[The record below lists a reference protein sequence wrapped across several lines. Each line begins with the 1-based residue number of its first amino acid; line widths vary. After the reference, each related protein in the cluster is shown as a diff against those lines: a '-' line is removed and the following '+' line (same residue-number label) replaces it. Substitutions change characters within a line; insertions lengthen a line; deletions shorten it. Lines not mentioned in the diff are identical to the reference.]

1 MYISLFDLG
10 LAILIIVAI
19 LAAIYAVVALR
30 QLSEMIGDVR
40 KIMAAN
46 ADNLNKSLTI
56 LPDVMKNA
64 SGLAAS
70 AQEQI
75 DNIGSAVGS
84 LGNSFAET
92 AASLNEKT
100 VTGVTFMRSM
110 MDAIAIVREYLAMRR
125 DKD

>member
-10 LAILIIVAI
+10 MAILIIVAI
-19 LAAIYAVVALR
+19 FAAIFAVIALN
-30 QLSEMIGDVR
+30 QLSGMIGDLR
-40 KIMAAN
+40 KIIAAN
-46 ADNLNKSLTI
+46 SDNLNKSLAV
-56 LPDVMKNA
+56 LPEVMKNA

-75 DNIGSAVGS
+75 DSIGSAVGS
-84 LGNSFAET
+84 LGSSLAET

-100 VTGVTFMRSM
+100 VTGVSFMRSM
-110 MDAIAIVREYLAMRR
+110 MDTISIIREYLALRR

>member
-10 LAILIIVAI
+10 MAILIIVAI
-19 LAAIYAVVALR
+19 FAAIFAVIALN
-30 QLSEMIGDVR
+30 QLSGMIGDLR
-40 KIMAAN
+40 KIIAAN
-46 ADNLNKSLTI
+46 SDNLNKSLAV
-56 LPDVMKNA
+56 LPEVMKIA

-75 DNIGSAVGS
+75 DSIGSAVGS
-84 LGNSFAET
+84 LGSSLAET

-100 VTGVTFMRSM
+100 VTGVSFMRSM
-110 MDAIAIVREYLAMRR
+110 MDTISIIREYLALRR